1 MMFHPLAEDY
11 TKLKESEIE
20 ERIQD
25 LSRKYFQANNP
36 SIKQQISI
44 FIDIYKTELQSR
56 RLKTFEIQQKNNKD
70 LDKLIKVN

>member
-1 MMFHPLAEDY
+1 MFHPLADDY
-11 TKLKESEIE
+11 MNLKETELE

-36 SIKQQISI
+36 SVKQQIAI
-44 FIDIYKTELQSR
+44 FIDIYKTELQTR
-56 RLKTFEIQQKNNKD
+56 RMKVWENQQKNNKD

>member
-1 MMFHPLAEDY
+1 MFHPLAEDY
-11 TKLKESEIE
+11 TKLKEQELE

-56 RLKTFEIQQKNNKD
+56 RLKTFENQQKDNKD

>member
-1 MMFHPLAEDY
+1 MFHPLAEDY
-11 TKLKESEIE
+11 TKLKEQELE

-56 RLKTFEIQQKNNKD
+56 RLRTFENQQTSNKD